1 MDKKLINN
9 NDNSTIDN
17 NRIVSDTDK
26 GIVTSNKKCWYF
38 VPKDK
43 ITEETQ
49 YDNGYYYTEDTIT
62 TRKKSVLSSS
72 YYTDTNPVE
81 TSYTE
86 KARYYFGLKDIKLFN
101 SSKVNN
107 SGIISGYIAL
117 SNLSY
122 IIVNSVESGG
132 ENYSTEYYIL
142 DGLTEVSILPENQE
156 LAIKE
161 RLFYN
166 TSLRFPV
173 DSTVA
178 TTLYEDGVEIS
189 KNYLELTY
197 DDYENHVYALTYK
210 PSGDPY
216 RYIPENT
223 NVRVKIIIRCYNDE
237 SVSPNISG
245 IVINKYGGKVEW
257 N

>member
-9 NDNSTIDN
+9 NDNSTIDS

-43 ITEETQ
+43 ITEEAQ

-101 SSKVNN
+101 SSKVSN

-122 IIVNSVESGG
+122 ITVSSIESSG

-156 LAIKE
+156 LAVKE

-210 PSGDPY
+210 PGSDPY

>member
-43 ITEETQ
+43 ITEEVQ
-49 YDNGYYYTEDTIT
+49 YDNGYYYTEDTVS

-101 SSKVNN
+101 SSKVSN

-122 IIVNSVESGG
+122 ITVSSVESGG

-142 DGLTEVSILPENQE
+142 DGLTEISVLPENQE
-156 LAIKE
+156 LAVKE

-173 DSTVA
+173 DFTVA

-210 PSGDPY
+210 PGGDPY
-216 RYIPENT
+216 RYIPKNT
-223 NVRVKIIIRCYNDE
+223 NVRVKIIIRCYNDK

>member
-17 NRIVSDTDK
+17 NRIVSNTDK

-43 ITEETQ
+43 ITEETE
-49 YDNGYYYTEDTIT
+49 YDNGYYYTYDTVS

-122 IIVNSVESGG
+122 ITVNSVESGG

-156 LAIKE
+156 LAVKE

-197 DDYENHVYALTYK
+197 DDYENHIYALTYK
-210 PSGDPY
+210 PGGDPY

-223 NVRVKIIIRCYNDE
+223 NIRVKIIIRCYNDE
-237 SVSPNISG
+237 SISPNISG
-245 IVINKYGGKVEW
+245 IIINKYGGKVEW

>member
-17 NRIVSDTDK
+17 NRIVSNTDK

-43 ITEETQ
+43 ITEETE
-49 YDNGYYYTEDTIT
+49 YDNGYYYTYDTVS

-122 IIVNSVESGG
+122 ITVNSVENGG

-142 DGLTEVSILPENQE
+142 DGLTEVSVLPENQE
-156 LAIKE
+156 LAVKE

-197 DDYENHVYALTYK
+197 DDYENHIYALTYK
-210 PSGDPY
+210 PGGNPY
-216 RYIPENT
+216 RYIPENI
-223 NVRVKIIIRCYNDE
+223 NIRIKIIIRCYNDE
-237 SVSPNISG
+237 SISPNISG

>member
-17 NRIVSDTDK
+17 SRIVSNTDK

-43 ITEETQ
+43 ITEKTE
-49 YDNGYYYTEDTIT
+49 YDNGYYYTYDTVS
-62 TRKKSVLSSS
+62 TRKKGVLSSS

-122 IIVNSVESGG
+122 ITVNSVESGG

-142 DGLTEVSILPENQE
+142 DGLTEVSVLPENQE
-156 LAIKE
+156 LAVKE

-197 DDYENHVYALTYK
+197 DDYENHIYALTYK
-210 PSGDPY
+210 PGGDPY

-237 SVSPNISG
+237 SISPNISG